1 MKNKRSK
8 QQLVDP
14 WGMPTNEEPNP
25 VSDASLEEAG
35 YTIEQLRA
43 AYNLNT
49 EEVRGI
55 RQNQEKKDEK
65 R

>member
-1 MKNKRSK
+1 VKNKRSK

-25 VSDASLEEAG
+25 VNDASLEETS

-43 AYNLNT
+43 A
-49 EEVRGI
+49 
-55 RQNQEKKDEK
+55 
-65 R
+65 

>member
-25 VSDASLEEAG
+25 VNDASLEETS

-43 AYNLNT
+43 AYNLTT
-49 EEVRGI
+49 EEVRSI